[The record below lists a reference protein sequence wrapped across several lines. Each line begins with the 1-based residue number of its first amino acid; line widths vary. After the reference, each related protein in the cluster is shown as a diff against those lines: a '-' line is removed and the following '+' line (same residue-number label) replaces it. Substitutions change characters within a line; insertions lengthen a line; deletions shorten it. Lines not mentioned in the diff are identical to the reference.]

1 MNERTIVMIDR
12 AELVPHPENPRKDL
26 GDLEELRESIK
37 ENGLMQ
43 NLTVTPIPEDEK
55 REGSEA
61 KYYILIGHRRFAA
74 SEGILDELPCAIA
87 DYLTQREQVGIML
100 AENMQRSDLTF
111 IEQAHGFQLMMDL
124 GDTVESISKKTG
136 FSKQTIKHRLEISKL
151 DKNIIETAQ
160 KNFQLSI
167 GDFIELEK
175 VKDLEERNRILE
187 KSANSEELKYEIEY
201 YLRDQRCEENKKK
214 YVELFNELGWKEASD
229 RWFNFGSKWDHVS
242 GLGYISFD
250 DFKPDTIREAAKK
263 LKGEIYYSNLENANS
278 VSFARKISKKD
289 EKTKK
294 KTKTELR
301 EEEMKKKQ
309 SQLEAARRDI
319 CDEYL
324 NCIISIPEEKLEDVY
339 SIKYLVVSRIW
350 DQLEKLEA
358 YITDF
363 DHIYGVKSNRKDW
376 TLLQETYKDFDLL
389 QRVMLNMW
397 KALASD
403 YQNKFVG
410 YNHIKIEKVLEAH
423 QELYDILRKF
433 GFRLDP
439 EMEAVIDGTSELYLI
454 DGKEVTK

>member
-1 MNERTIVMIDR
+1 MNEQKISFIPRKM
-12 AELVPHPENPRKDL
+12 LHPHPENPRKDL
-26 GDLEELRESIK
+26 GDLKELRESIR
-37 ENGLMQ
+37 ENGIMQ
-43 NLTVTPIPEDEK
+43 NLTVVPDWDDDGYK
-55 REGSEA
+55 
-61 KYYILIGHRRFAA
+61 ILIGHRRFAA
-74 SEGILDELPCAIA
+74 SEGIVDELPCIIA
-87 DYLTQREQVGIML
+87 DHLTQREQVGIML

-151 DKNIIETAQ
+151 DQNIIEAAQ

-175 VKDLEERNRILE
+175 VKDLAARNDILE
-187 KSANSEELKYEIEY
+187 VAENSEDIRDEVER
-201 YLRDQRCEENKKK
+201 YLRDLKIEENKKK
-214 YVELFNELGWKEASD
+214 YTELFNELGWKEHSD
-229 RWFNFGSKWDHVS
+229 RWF
-242 GLGYISFD
+242 GYGKQWEHLDGQYLALEEFE
-250 DFKPDTIREAAKK
+250 PDKIRAAAKK

-289 EKTKK
+289 EKSKK

-324 NCIISIPEEKLEDVY
+324 NCIISIPEEMLDDAASV
-339 SIKYLVVSRIW
+339 KYLYLSRMW
-350 DQLEKLEA
+350 DHLEKLNA

-363 DHIYGVKSNRKDW
+363 ESVYGIKSNRKDW
-376 TLLQETYKDFDLL
+376 TLLKETYKDFDLL

-403 YQNKFVG
+403 YQNKFFS
-410 YNHIKIEKVLEAH
+410 YPHTKNEKTLDAH

-454 DGKEVTK
+454 DGKEVNK

>member
-1 MNERTIVMIDR
+1 MNEQKISFISRKM
-12 AELVPHPENPRKDL
+12 LHPHPENPRKDL
-26 GDLEELRESIK
+26 GDLEELRESIR
-37 ENGLMQ
+37 ENGIMQ
-43 NLTVTPIPEDEK
+43 NLTVVPDFD
-55 REGSEA
+55 GDG
-61 KYYILIGHRRFAA
+61 YMILIGHRRFAA
-74 SEGILDELPCAIA
+74 SEGLIDELPCIIA
-87 DYLTQREQVGIML
+87 DHLTEREQVGIML

-151 DKNIIETAQ
+151 DKDVIETAQ

-175 VKDLEERNRILE
+175 VKDLKERNRILE
-187 KSANSEELKYEIEY
+187 ESANSEDLKDEIGY
-201 YLRDQRCEENKKK
+201 YLREQRIEENKKK

-229 RWFNFGSKWDHVS
+229 RWFNFGSEKWEHVS
-242 GLGYISFD
+242 GLGYIGFD
-250 DFKPDTIREAAKK
+250 DFKPDPIREAAKK
-263 LKGEIYYSNLENANS
+263 IKGEIYYSNLNDANS
-278 VSFARKISKKD
+278 VNFARKISKKD
-289 EKTKK
+289 EKSKK
-294 KTKTELR
+294 KTKTELC

-339 SIKYLVVSRIW
+339 SVKYLVVSRIW

-389 QRVMLNMW
+389 QRMMLNMW

-410 YNHIKIEKVLEAH
+410 YNHAKNEKILEAH

-454 DGKEVTK
+454 DGKEVT

>member
-1 MNERTIVMIDR
+1 MNEPKISFIQRKM
-12 AELVPHPENPRKDL
+12 LHPHPENPRKDL
-26 GDLEELRESIK
+26 GDLEELRESIR
-37 ENGLMQ
+37 ENGIMQ
-43 NLTVTPIPEDEK
+43 NLTVVPDWDDDGYK
-55 REGSEA
+55 
-61 KYYILIGHRRFAA
+61 ILIGHRRFAA
-74 SEGILDELPCAIA
+74 SEGIIDLLPCVIVP
-87 DYLTQREQVGIML
+87 DLSPREQVGIML

-124 GDTVESISKKTG
+124 GDTVENISKKTG

-175 VKDLEERNRILE
+175 VKDLAARNDILE
-187 KSANSEELKYEIEY
+187 VAENSGDIRNEVER
-201 YLRDQRCEENKKK
+201 YLRDLEMEENKKK
-214 YVELFNELGWKEASD
+214 YVELFNELGWKEHSE
-229 RWFNFGSKWDHVS
+229 RWFEYGKRWDH
-242 GLGYISFD
+242 LDKLWLDLEEFE
-250 DFKPDTIREAAKK
+250 PDKVREAAKK
-263 LKGEIYYSNLENANS
+263 LKGEIYYSNLENAKS

-294 KTKTELR
+294 KTKAELR

-339 SIKYLVVSRIW
+339 SVKYLVVSRIW
-350 DQLEKLEA
+350 DQLEKLDA

-363 DHIYGVKSNRKDW
+363 ESVYGVKTNRKDF
-376 TLLQETYKDFDLL
+376 TLLKETYKDFDLL

-403 YQNKFVG
+403 YSNKFIS
-410 YNHIKIEKVLEAH
+410 YPHMKCEKVLDAH

-433 GFRLDP
+433 GLRLDP

>member
-1 MNERTIVMIDR
+1 MNEPKISLIQRKM
-12 AELVPHPENPRKDL
+12 LHPHPENPRKDL
-26 GDLEELRESIK
+26 GDLEELRESIR
-37 ENGLMQ
+37 ENGIMQ
-43 NLTVTPIPEDEK
+43 NLTVVPDWDEDGYK
-55 REGSEA
+55 
-61 KYYILIGHRRFAA
+61 ILIGHRRFAA
-74 SEGILDELPCAIA
+74 SEGIIDLLPCVIVP
-87 DYLTQREQVGIML
+87 DLSPREQVGIML

-124 GDTVESISKKTG
+124 GDTVENISKKTG

-151 DKNIIETAQ
+151 DKKAIEEAQ

-175 VKDLEERNRILE
+175 VKDLAARNDILE
-187 KSANSEELKYEIEY
+187 VAENSEDIRDEVEC
-201 YLRDQRCEENKKK
+201 YLRDLKIEENKKK
-214 YVELFNELGWKEASD
+214 YIELFNELGWKEHSD
-229 RWFNFGSKWDHVS
+229 RWF
-242 GLGYISFD
+242 GYGKQWNHLDNLWLDLEKFE
-250 DFKPDTIREAAKK
+250 PDKVREAAKK

-289 EKTKK
+289 EKQKK

-324 NCIISIPEEKLEDVY
+324 NFIISIPEEKLDDVY
-339 SIKYLVVSRIW
+339 SVKYLVVSRIW

-389 QRVMLNMW
+389 QHMMLNMW

-410 YNHIKIEKVLEAH
+410 YNHAKNEKVLEAH

-433 GFRLDP
+433 GLRLDP

-454 DGKEVTK
+454 DGKEVTR

>member
-1 MNERTIVMIDR
+1 MNEQKISFIQRKM
-12 AELVPHPENPRKDL
+12 LHPHPENPRKDL
-26 GDLEELRESIK
+26 GDLEELRESIR
-37 ENGLMQ
+37 ENGIMQ
-43 NLTVTPIPEDEK
+43 NLTVVPDFDND
-55 REGSEA
+55 G
-61 KYYILIGHRRFAA
+61 YMILIGHRRFAA
-74 SEGILDELPCAIA
+74 SEGIVDELPCIIA
-87 DYLTQREQVGIML
+87 DHLTEREQVGIML

-175 VKDLEERNRILE
+175 VKDLAARNDILE
-187 KSANSEELKYEIEY
+187 VAENSEDIRDEVER
-201 YLRDQRCEENKKK
+201 YLRDLKIEENKKK
-214 YVELFNELGWKEASD
+214 YIELFNELGWKEHSD
-229 RWFNFGSKWDHVS
+229 RWF
-242 GLGYISFD
+242 GYGKQWNHIIDLWLDLEKFE
-250 DFKPDTIREAAKK
+250 PDKAREAAKK

-339 SIKYLVVSRIW
+339 SVKYLVVSRIW

-389 QRVMLNMW
+389 QHMMLNMW

-403 YQNKFVG
+403 YQNKFVD
-410 YNHIKIEKVLEAH
+410 YKHAKNEKILEAH
-423 QELYDILRKF
+423 QELYEILRKF

-454 DGKEVTK
+454 DGKEVTR

>member
-1 MNERTIVMIDR
+1 MNEPKISFIQRKM
-12 AELVPHPENPRKDL
+12 LHPHPENPRKDL
-26 GDLEELRESIK
+26 GDLEELRESIR
-37 ENGLMQ
+37 ENGIMQ
-43 NLTVTPIPEDEK
+43 NLTVVPDWDDDGYK
-55 REGSEA
+55 
-61 KYYILIGHRRFAA
+61 ILIGHRRFAA
-74 SEGILDELPCAIA
+74 SEGIINLLPCVIVP
-87 DYLTQREQVGIML
+87 DLSPREQVGIML

-124 GDTVESISKKTG
+124 GDTVENISKKTG

-151 DKNIIETAQ
+151 DQNVIETAQ

-175 VKDLEERNRILE
+175 VKDLAARNDILE
-187 KSANSEELKYEIEY
+187 VAENSEDIRDEVGR
-201 YLRDQRCEENKKK
+201 YLRDLKIEENKKK
-214 YVELFNELGWKEASD
+214 YVELFNELGWKEHSD
-229 RWFNFGSKWDHVS
+229 RWFGYGKQWDR
-242 GLGYISFD
+242 LDNLWIDLEEFE
-250 DFKPDTIREAAKK
+250 PDKVREVAKK
-263 LKGEIYYSNLENANS
+263 AKGEIYYSNLDNANS

-289 EKTKK
+289 EKSKK

-324 NCIISIPEEKLEDVY
+324 NCIISISEEKLDDVY
-339 SIKYLVVSRIW
+339 SVKYLVVSRIW

-358 YITDF
+358 YITGF
-363 DHIYGVKSNRKDW
+363 DHIYGVKSHRKDW
-376 TLLQETYKDFDLL
+376 TLLQETYKEFDLL
-389 QRVMLNMW
+389 QRMMLNMW

-403 YQNKFVG
+403 YQNKFVD
-410 YNHIKIEKVLEAH
+410 YKHAKNEKILEAH

-454 DGKEVTK
+454 DGKEVKG

>member
-1 MNERTIVMIDR
+1 MNEQKIVMLSRDI
-12 AELVPHPENPRKDL
+12 LHPHPDNPRKDL
-26 GDLEELRESIK
+26 GDLEELKESIR
-37 ENGLMQ
+37 ENGVMQ
-43 NLTVTPIPEDEK
+43 NLTVVPDYENDGYK
-55 REGSEA
+55 
-61 KYYILIGHRRFAA
+61 ILIGHRRFAA
-74 SEGILDELPCAIA
+74 SEGILDKLPCTVVKN
-87 DYLTQREQVGIML
+87 LTNREQVGIML

-124 GDTVESISKKTG
+124 GDTVENISKKTG
-136 FSKQTIKHRLEISKL
+136 FSKQTIKHRLEIGKL
-151 DKNIIETAQ
+151 DKGAIEEAQ

-167 GDFIELEK
+167 SDFIELEK

-187 KSANSEELKYEIEY
+187 ESENSEDLKSEIDW
-201 YLRDQRCEENKKK
+201 YLREQRCEENKKK
-214 YVELFNELGWKEASD
+214 YVELFNELGWKEATD
-229 RWFNFGSKWDHVS
+229 RWFNFGTKWDHVS

-263 LKGEIYYSNLENANS
+263 LKGEIYYSNLNNSNS
-278 VSFARKISKKD
+278 VNFARKVNKKD

-294 KTKTELR
+294 KTKAELR

-324 NCIISIPEEKLEDVY
+324 NCIIAIPEEKLDDVY
-339 SIKYLVVSRIW
+339 SVKYLVVSRLW

-358 YITDF
+358 YVTDF
-363 DHIYGVKSNRKDW
+363 DRIYGVKSNRKDW

-397 KALASD
+397 RALASD
-403 YQNKFVG
+403 YQNKFFC
-410 YNHIKIEKVLEAH
+410 YPHIKNEKTLEAH

-454 DGKEVTK
+454 DGKEVEG

>member
-1 MNERTIVMIDR
+1 MNEQKISFIQRKM
-12 AELVPHPENPRKDL
+12 LHPHPENPRKDL
-26 GDLEELRESIK
+26 GDLEELRESIR
-37 ENGLMQ
+37 ENGIMQ
-43 NLTVTPIPEDEK
+43 NLTVVPDWDDDGYK
-55 REGSEA
+55 
-61 KYYILIGHRRFAA
+61 ILIGHRRFAA
-74 SEGILDELPCAIA
+74 SEGIIDLLPCVIVP
-87 DYLTQREQVGIML
+87 DLSPREQVGIML

-151 DKNIIETAQ
+151 DKGAIETAQ

-175 VKDLEERNRILE
+175 VKDLEARNDILE
-187 KSANSEELKYEIEY
+187 VAENSEDIRDEVSA
-201 YLRDQRCEENKKK
+201 YLRDLKIQENKKK
-214 YVELFNELGWKEASD
+214 YVELFNELGWKEHID
-229 RWFNFGSKWDHVS
+229 RWF
-242 GLGYISFD
+242 GYGKQWNRLD
-250 DFKPDTIREAAKK
+250 DLWLDLEKFEPDKIREAAKK
-263 LKGEIYYSNLENANS
+263 LKGEIYYSNLEHANS

-324 NCIISIPEEKLEDVY
+324 NCIIAIPEEKLDDVY
-339 SIKYLVVSRIW
+339 SVKYLVVSRLW
-350 DQLEKLEA
+350 DQLEKLDA

-363 DHIYGVKSNRKDW
+363 ESVYGVKSNRKDF
-376 TLLQETYKDFDLL
+376 TLIQETYKDFDLL
-389 QRVMLNMW
+389 QRVMLNVW

-403 YQNKFVG
+403 YQNKFIS
-410 YNHIKIEKVLEAH
+410 YPHMKCEKVLEAH

-454 DGKEVTK
+454 DGKEVTR

>member
-1 MNERTIVMIDR
+1 MNEQKISFISRKM
-12 AELVPHPENPRKDL
+12 LHPHPENPRKDL
-26 GDLEELRESIK
+26 GDLEELRESIR
-37 ENGLMQ
+37 ENGIMQ
-43 NLTVTPIPEDEK
+43 NLTVVPDFD
-55 REGSEA
+55 GDG
-61 KYYILIGHRRFAA
+61 YMILIGHRRFAA
-74 SEGILDELPCAIA
+74 SEGIVDELPCIIA
-87 DYLTQREQVGIML
+87 DHLTEREQVGIML

-175 VKDLEERNRILE
+175 VKDLAARNDILE
-187 KSANSEELKYEIEY
+187 VAENSEDIRDEVER
-201 YLRDQRCEENKKK
+201 YLRDLKIEENKKK
-214 YVELFNELGWKEASD
+214 YIELFNELGWKEHSD
-229 RWFNFGSKWDHVS
+229 RWFGYGKQWDH
-242 GLGYISFD
+242 LDNLWLDLEKFE
-250 DFKPDTIREAAKK
+250 PDKVREAAKK
-263 LKGEIYYSNLENANS
+263 AKGEIYYSNLENSNS

-289 EKTKK
+289 EKQKK

-301 EEEMKKKQ
+301 EEEVKKKQ

-324 NCIISIPEEKLEDVY
+324 NCIIAIPEEKLDDVY
-339 SIKYLVVSRIW
+339 SVKYLVVSRIW

-358 YITDF
+358 YITGF
-363 DHIYGVKSNRKDW
+363 EHIYGVKSNRKDW

-389 QRVMLNMW
+389 QHMMLNMW

-403 YQNKFVG
+403 YQNKFVS
-410 YNHIKIEKVLEAH
+410 YNHVKNEKILEAH

-454 DGKEVTK
+454 DGKEV

>member
-1 MNERTIVMIDR
+1 MNEPKISFIQRKM
-12 AELVPHPENPRKDL
+12 LHPHPENPRKDL
-26 GDLEELRESIK
+26 GDLEELRESIR
-37 ENGLMQ
+37 ENGIMQ
-43 NLTVTPIPEDEK
+43 NLTVVPDWDEDGYK
-55 REGSEA
+55 
-61 KYYILIGHRRFAA
+61 ILIGHRRFAA
-74 SEGILDELPCAIA
+74 SEGIINLLPCVIVP
-87 DYLTQREQVGIML
+87 DLSPREQVGIML

-124 GDTVESISKKTG
+124 GDTVENISKKTG

-151 DKNIIETAQ
+151 DQKIIETAQ

-175 VKDLEERNRILE
+175 VKDLAARNDILE
-187 KSANSEELKYEIEY
+187 VAENSEDIRDEVER
-201 YLRDQRCEENKKK
+201 YLRDLKIEENKKK
-214 YVELFNELGWKEASD
+214 YIELFNELGWKEHSD
-229 RWFNFGSKWDHVS
+229 RWF
-242 GLGYISFD
+242 GYGKQWNHLDNLWIDLEEFE
-250 DFKPDTIREAAKK
+250 PDKVREAAKK
-263 LKGEIYYSNLENANS
+263 AKGEIYYSNLNNANS
-278 VSFARKISKKD
+278 VNFARKISKKD
-289 EKTKK
+289 EKQKK

-324 NCIISIPEEKLEDVY
+324 NCIISIPEEKLDDVY
-339 SIKYLVVSRIW
+339 SVKYLVVSRIW

-358 YITDF
+358 YINGF
-363 DHIYGVKSNRKDW
+363 DCIYGIKSNRKDW

-389 QRVMLNMW
+389 QHMMLNMW

-403 YQNKFVG
+403 YQNKFVD
-410 YNHIKIEKVLEAH
+410 YKHAKNEKILEAH

-454 DGKEVTK
+454 DGKEV

>member
-1 MNERTIVMIDR
+1 MNEQKISFIERKM
-12 AELVPHPENPRKDL
+12 LHPHPENPRKDL
-26 GDLEELRESIK
+26 GDLEELRESIR
-37 ENGLMQ
+37 ENGIMQ
-43 NLTVTPIPEDEK
+43 NLTVVPDVD
-55 REGSEA
+55 GDG
-61 KYYILIGHRRFAA
+61 YMILIGHRRFAA
-74 SEGILDELPCAIA
+74 SEGIIDELPCVIA
-87 DYLTQREQVGIML
+87 DHLTEREQVGIML

-175 VKDLEERNRILE
+175 VKDLAARNDILE
-187 KSANSEELKYEIEY
+187 VAENSEDIRDEVER
-201 YLRDQRCEENKKK
+201 YLRDLKIEENKKK
-214 YVELFNELGWKEASD
+214 YIELFNELGWKEHYD
-229 RWFNFGSKWDHVS
+229 RWFGYGKQWDH
-242 GLGYISFD
+242 LDKLWLDLEKFE
-250 DFKPDTIREAAKK
+250 PDEVREAAKK

-339 SIKYLVVSRIW
+339 SVKYLVVSRLW
-350 DQLEKLEA
+350 DQLEKLDS

-363 DHIYGVKSNRKDW
+363 ESVYGVKSNRKDFA
-376 TLLQETYKDFDLL
+376 LLKETYKDFDLL

-397 KALASD
+397 RALASD
-403 YQNKFVG
+403 YQNKFISS
-410 YNHIKIEKVLEAH
+410 YNHMKCEKVLDAH

-433 GFRLDP
+433 GLRLDP

-454 DGKEVTK
+454 DGKEVK

>member
-1 MNERTIVMIDR
+1 MNEPKISLIQRKM
-12 AELVPHPENPRKDL
+12 LHPHPENPRKDL
-26 GDLEELRESIK
+26 GDLEELRESIR
-37 ENGLMQ
+37 ENGIMQ
-43 NLTVTPIPEDEK
+43 NLTVVPDWDDDGYK
-55 REGSEA
+55 
-61 KYYILIGHRRFAA
+61 ILIGHRRFAA
-74 SEGILDELPCAIA
+74 SEGIIDLLPCVIVP
-87 DYLTQREQVGIML
+87 DLSPREQVGIML

-124 GDTVESISKKTG
+124 GDTVENISKKTG

-151 DKNIIETAQ
+151 DKGAIEEAQ

-167 GDFIELEK
+167 SDFIELEK
-175 VKDLEERNRILE
+175 VKDLEERNKILE
-187 KSANSEELKYEIEY
+187 EAVNSEDLKSEIDY

-214 YVELFNELGWKEASD
+214 YAELFNELGWKEAAD
-229 RWFNFGSKWDHVS
+229 RWFNFGSKWNHVS
-242 GLGYISFD
+242 GLGYIGFD

-263 LKGEIYYSNLENANS
+263 VKGEIYYSNLENANS
-278 VSFARKISKKD
+278 VNFARKISKKD

-324 NCIISIPEEKLEDVY
+324 NCIISIPEEMLDDAASVKFL
-339 SIKYLVVSRIW
+339 YLSRMW
-350 DQLEKLEA
+350 DHLEKLNA

-363 DHIYGVKSNRKDW
+363 KSVYGIKSNRKDW
-376 TLLQETYKDFDLL
+376 TLLTETYKDFDLL

-403 YQNKFVG
+403 YQNKFIS
-410 YNHIKIEKVLEAH
+410 YPHTKNEETLDAH

-433 GFRLDP
+433 GLRLDP

-454 DGKEVTK
+454 DGKEVK

>member
-1 MNERTIVMIDR
+1 MNEPKISFIQRKM
-12 AELVPHPENPRKDL
+12 LHPHPENPRKDL
-26 GDLEELRESIK
+26 GDLEELRESIR
-37 ENGLMQ
+37 ENGIMQ
-43 NLTVTPIPEDEK
+43 NLTVVPDWDEDGYK
-55 REGSEA
+55 
-61 KYYILIGHRRFAA
+61 ILIGHRRFAA
-74 SEGILDELPCAIA
+74 SEGIIDLLPCVIVP
-87 DYLTQREQVGIML
+87 DLSPREQVGIML

-124 GDTVESISKKTG
+124 GDTVENISKKTG

-151 DKNIIETAQ
+151 DKEAIEEAQ

-187 KSANSEELKYEIEY
+187 ESANSEDLKDEIGY
-201 YLRDQRCEENKKK
+201 YLREQRIEENKKK

-242 GLGYISFD
+242 GLGYIGFD
-250 DFKPDTIREAAKK
+250 DFEPDPIREAAKK
-263 LKGEIYYSNLENANS
+263 IKGEIYYSNLNDANS
-278 VSFARKISKKD
+278 VNFARKISKKD
-289 EKTKK
+289 EKAKK

-324 NCIISIPEEKLEDVY
+324 NFIISIPEEKLDDVY
-339 SIKYLVVSRIW
+339 SVKYLVVSRIW

-358 YITDF
+358 YVTDF

-389 QRVMLNMW
+389 QRMMLNMW

-410 YNHIKIEKVLEAH
+410 YNHVKNEKILEAH

-454 DGKEVTK
+454 DGKEVK

>member
-1 MNERTIVMIDR
+1 MNEQKIVMLSRDI
-12 AELVPHPENPRKDL
+12 LHPHPDNPRKDL
-26 GDLEELRESIK
+26 GDLEELKESIR
-37 ENGLMQ
+37 ENGVMQ
-43 NLTVTPIPEDEK
+43 NLTVVPDYENDGYK
-55 REGSEA
+55 
-61 KYYILIGHRRFAA
+61 ILIGHRRFAA
-74 SEGILDELPCAIA
+74 SEGILDKLPCTVVKN
-87 DYLTQREQVGIML
+87 LTDREQVGIML

-124 GDTVESISKKTG
+124 GDTVENISKKTG
-136 FSKQTIKHRLEISKL
+136 FSKQTIKHRLEIGKL
-151 DKNIIETAQ
+151 DKGAIEEAQ

-167 GDFIELEK
+167 SDFIELEK

-187 KSANSEELKYEIEY
+187 ESENSEDLKSEIDW
-201 YLRDQRCEENKKK
+201 YLREQRCEENKKK
-214 YVELFNELGWKEASD
+214 YVELFNELGWKEATD

-242 GLGYISFD
+242 GLGYIGFD
-250 DFKPDTIREAAKK
+250 DFKPDAIREAAKK
-263 LKGEIYYSNLENANS
+263 LKGEIYYSNLNNSNS
-278 VSFARKISKKD
+278 VNFARKVNKKD

-324 NCIISIPEEKLEDVY
+324 NCIIAIPEEKIDDVY
-339 SIKYLVVSRIW
+339 SVKYLVVSRLW

-358 YITDF
+358 YVTGF

-403 YQNKFVG
+403 YQNKFFC
-410 YNHIKIEKVLEAH
+410 YPHTKNEKALEAH

-454 DGKEVTK
+454 DGKEVAK

>member
-1 MNERTIVMIDR
+1 MNEPKISFIPRKM
-12 AELVPHPENPRKDL
+12 LHPHPENPRKDL
-26 GDLEELRESIK
+26 GDLEELRESIR
-37 ENGLMQ
+37 ENGIMQ
-43 NLTVTPIPEDEK
+43 NLTVVPDWDDDGYK
-55 REGSEA
+55 
-61 KYYILIGHRRFAA
+61 ILIGHRRFAA
-74 SEGILDELPCAIA
+74 SEGIVDELPCIIA
-87 DYLTQREQVGIML
+87 DHLTQREQVGIML

-124 GDTVESISKKTG
+124 GDTVENISKKTG

-151 DKNIIETAQ
+151 DQNIIETAQ

-175 VKDLEERNRILE
+175 VKDLAARNDILE
-187 KSANSEELKYEIEY
+187 VAENSEDIRDKVERYLTDLKI
-201 YLRDQRCEENKKK
+201 EENKKK
-214 YVELFNELGWKEASD
+214 YIELFNELGWKEHSD
-229 RWFNFGSKWDHVS
+229 RWF
-242 GLGYISFD
+242 GYGKQWSHLDNLWLHLERFE
-250 DFKPDTIREAAKK
+250 PDKVREAAKK
-263 LKGEIYYSNLENANS
+263 LKGEIYYSNLNNANS

-289 EKTKK
+289 EKAKK

-324 NCIISIPEEKLEDVY
+324 NSIISIPEEKLDDVY
-339 SIKYLVVSRIW
+339 SVKYLVVSRIW

-358 YITDF
+358 YVTDF
-363 DHIYGVKSNRKDW
+363 DRIYGVKSNRKDW
-376 TLLQETYKDFDLL
+376 ALLQETYKDFDLL
-389 QRVMLNMW
+389 QRMMLNIW

-403 YQNKFVG
+403 YQNKFVD
-410 YNHIKIEKVLEAH
+410 YKHAKNEKILEAH

-454 DGKEVTK
+454 DGKEVT

>member
-1 MNERTIVMIDR
+1 MNEQKISFIQRKM
-12 AELVPHPENPRKDL
+12 LHPHPENPRKDL
-26 GDLEELRESIK
+26 GDLEELRESIR
-37 ENGLMQ
+37 ENGIMQ
-43 NLTVTPIPEDEK
+43 NLTVVPDWDDDGYK
-55 REGSEA
+55 
-61 KYYILIGHRRFAA
+61 ILIGHRRFAA
-74 SEGILDELPCAIA
+74 SEGIIDLLPCVIVP
-87 DYLTQREQVGIML
+87 DLSPREQVGIML

-124 GDTVESISKKTG
+124 GDTVENISKKTG
-136 FSKQTIKHRLEISKL
+136 FSKQTIKHRLEIGKL
-151 DKNIIETAQ
+151 DKRAIEEAQ

-167 GDFIELEK
+167 SDFIKLEK

-187 KSANSEELKYEIEY
+187 ESQNSEDLKSEIDW
-201 YLRDQRCEENKKK
+201 YLREQRCEENKKK

-229 RWFNFGSKWDHVS
+229 RWFNFGSKWEHVS
-242 GLGYISFD
+242 GLGYIGFD
-250 DFKPDTIREAAKK
+250 DFKPDEIREAAKK
-263 LKGEIYYSNLENANS
+263 MKGEIYYSNLNNSNS
-278 VSFARKISKKD
+278 VNFARKINKKD

-294 KTKTELR
+294 KTKAELR

-324 NCIISIPEEKLEDVY
+324 NCIIAIPEEKLDDVY
-339 SIKYLVVSRIW
+339 SVKYLVVSRLW

-358 YITDF
+358 YVTDF

-397 KALASD
+397 RALASD
-403 YQNKFVG
+403 YQNKFIS
-410 YNHIKIEKVLEAH
+410 YPHTKSEKVLEAH

-454 DGKEVTK
+454 DGKEVAK

>member
-1 MNERTIVMIDR
+1 MNEQKISFIQRKM
-12 AELVPHPENPRKDL
+12 LHPHPENPRKDL
-26 GDLEELRESIK
+26 GDLEELRESIR
-37 ENGLMQ
+37 ENGIMQ
-43 NLTVTPIPEDEK
+43 NLTVVPDVD
-55 REGSEA
+55 GDG
-61 KYYILIGHRRFAA
+61 YMILIGHRRFAA
-74 SEGILDELPCAIA
+74 SEGIIDELPCVIA
-87 DYLTQREQVGIML
+87 DHLTEREQVGIML

-167 GDFIELEK
+167 SDFIELEK
-175 VKDLEERNRILE
+175 VKDLAARNDILE
-187 KSANSEELKYEIEY
+187 VAENSEDIRDEVER
-201 YLRDQRCEENKKK
+201 YLRDLKIEENKKK
-214 YVELFNELGWKEASD
+214 YIELFNELGWKEHSD
-229 RWFNFGSKWDHVS
+229 RWFGYGKQWDHIND
-242 GLGYISFD
+242 LWIDLEEFE
-250 DFKPDTIREAAKK
+250 PDKAREAAKK
-263 LKGEIYYSNLENANS
+263 LKGEIYYSNLKNANS
-278 VSFARKISKKD
+278 VNFARKISKKD

-324 NCIISIPEEKLEDVY
+324 NSIISIPEEKLDDVY
-339 SIKYLVVSRIW
+339 SVKYLVVSRIW

-389 QRVMLNMW
+389 QRMMLNMW

-403 YQNKFVG
+403 YQNKFIS
-410 YNHIKIEKVLEAH
+410 YSHTKNEKVLEAH

-454 DGKEVTK
+454 DGKEVT

>member
-1 MNERTIVMIDR
+1 MNEPKISFIQRKM
-12 AELVPHPENPRKDL
+12 LHPHPENPRKDL
-26 GDLEELRESIK
+26 GDLEELRESIR
-37 ENGLMQ
+37 ENGIMQ
-43 NLTVTPIPEDEK
+43 NLTVVPDWDEDGYK
-55 REGSEA
+55 
-61 KYYILIGHRRFAA
+61 ILIGHRRFAA
-74 SEGILDELPCAIA
+74 SEGIIDLLPCVIVP
-87 DYLTQREQVGIML
+87 DLSPREQVGIML

-151 DKNIIETAQ
+151 DKGAIEAAQ

-175 VKDLEERNRILE
+175 VKDLAARNDILE
-187 KSANSEELKYEIEY
+187 VAENSEDIKDEVER
-201 YLRDQRCEENKKK
+201 YLRDLKIEENKKK
-214 YVELFNELGWKEASD
+214 YIELFNELGWKEHSD
-229 RWFNFGSKWDHVS
+229 RWFGYGKQWDH
-242 GLGYISFD
+242 LDNLWLDLEEFE
-250 DFKPDTIREAAKK
+250 PDKVREVAKK
-263 LKGEIYYSNLENANS
+263 AKGEIYYSNLDNANS

-289 EKTKK
+289 EKSKK

-324 NCIISIPEEKLEDVY
+324 NFIMSIPEEKLDDVY
-339 SIKYLVVSRIW
+339 SVKYLVVSRIW
-350 DQLEKLEA
+350 DQLEKLNA

-389 QRVMLNMW
+389 QRMMLNMW

-403 YQNKFVG
+403 HQNKFIS
-410 YNHIKIEKVLEAH
+410 YPHRKNEKILEAH

-454 DGKEVTK
+454 DGKEVT

>member
-1 MNERTIVMIDR
+1 MNEQKISFIQRKM
-12 AELVPHPENPRKDL
+12 LHPHPENPRKDL
-26 GDLEELRESIK
+26 GDLEELRESIR
-37 ENGLMQ
+37 ENGIMQ
-43 NLTVTPIPEDEK
+43 NLTVVPDFD
-55 REGSEA
+55 GDG
-61 KYYILIGHRRFAA
+61 YMILIGHRRFAA
-74 SEGILDELPCAIA
+74 SEGIVDELPCIIA
-87 DYLTQREQVGIML
+87 DHLTEREQVGIML

-175 VKDLEERNRILE
+175 VKDLAARNDILE
-187 KSANSEELKYEIEY
+187 VAENSENIRDEVERYLSDLKI
-201 YLRDQRCEENKKK
+201 EENKKK
-214 YVELFNELGWKEASD
+214 YIELFNELGWKEHSD
-229 RWFNFGSKWDHVS
+229 RWF
-242 GLGYISFD
+242 GYGKQWNHINELWIDLEEFE
-250 DFKPDTIREAAKK
+250 PDKVREEAKK

-278 VSFARKISKKD
+278 VNFARKISKKD
-289 EKTKK
+289 EKSKK
-294 KTKTELR
+294 KTKTELC

-339 SIKYLVVSRIW
+339 SVKYLVVSRIW

-389 QRVMLNMW
+389 QRMMLNMW

-403 YQNKFVG
+403 YQNKYVS
-410 YNHIKIEKVLEAH
+410 YNHTKNEKVLDAH
-423 QELYDILRKF
+423 QELYEILRKF

-454 DGKEVTK
+454 DGKEVT

>member
-1 MNERTIVMIDR
+1 MNEQKISFIERKM
-12 AELVPHPENPRKDL
+12 LHPHPENPRKDL
-26 GDLEELRESIK
+26 GDLEELRESIR
-37 ENGLMQ
+37 ENGIMQ
-43 NLTVTPIPEDEK
+43 NLTVVPDWDDD
-55 REGSEA
+55 G
-61 KYYILIGHRRFAA
+61 YMILIGHRRFAA
-74 SEGILDELPCAIA
+74 SEGIINLLPCVIVP
-87 DYLTQREQVGIML
+87 DLSPREQVGIML

-124 GDTVESISKKTG
+124 GDTVENISKKTG

-151 DKNIIETAQ
+151 NKGAIEKAQ

-167 GDFIELEK
+167 SDFIELEK
-175 VKDLEERNRILE
+175 VKDLEERNKILE
-187 KSANSEELKYEIEY
+187 ESLNSEDLKSEIDY

-229 RWFNFGSKWDHVS
+229 RWFNFGSKWDRVS
-242 GLGYISFD
+242 GLGYYSFD
-250 DFKPDTIREAAKK
+250 DFKPDEIREAAKK
-263 LKGEIYYSNLENANS
+263 VKGEIYYSNLNNSNS
-278 VSFARKISKKD
+278 VNFARKISKKD
-289 EKTKK
+289 EKPKK
-294 KTKTELR
+294 KTKAELR

-324 NCIISIPEEKLEDVY
+324 NCIISIPEELLDDAASV
-339 SIKYLVVSRIW
+339 KYLYLSRIW
-350 DQLEKLEA
+350 NHLEKLDA

-363 DHIYGVKSNRKDW
+363 ESIYGIKSNRKDW
-376 TLLQETYKDFDLL
+376 TLLRETYKDFDLL

-403 YQNKFVG
+403 YQNKYVG
-410 YNHIKIEKVLEAH
+410 YNHMKNEKTLDAH

-433 GFRLDP
+433 GLRLDP

-454 DGKEVTK
+454 DGKEVKG

>member
-1 MNERTIVMIDR
+1 MNEPKISFIQRKM
-12 AELVPHPENPRKDL
+12 LHPHPENPRKDL
-26 GDLEELRESIK
+26 GDLEELRESIR
-37 ENGLMQ
+37 ENGIMQ
-43 NLTVTPIPEDEK
+43 NLTVVPDWDDDGYK
-55 REGSEA
+55 
-61 KYYILIGHRRFAA
+61 ILIGHRRFAA
-74 SEGILDELPCAIA
+74 SEGIIDLLPCVIVP
-87 DYLTQREQVGIML
+87 DLSPREQVGIML

-124 GDTVESISKKTG
+124 GDTVENISKKTG

-175 VKDLEERNRILE
+175 VKDLAARNDILE
-187 KSANSEELKYEIEY
+187 VAENSGDIRDEVER
-201 YLRDQRCEENKKK
+201 YLRDLEMEENKKK
-214 YVELFNELGWKEASD
+214 YVELFNELGWKEHSE
-229 RWFNFGSKWDHVS
+229 RWFEYGKRWDH
-242 GLGYISFD
+242 LDKLWLDLEEFE
-250 DFKPDTIREAAKK
+250 PDKVREAAKK
-263 LKGEIYYSNLENANS
+263 LKGEIYYSNLENAKS

-294 KTKTELR
+294 KTKAELR

-324 NCIISIPEEKLEDVY
+324 NCIISIPEEKLDDVY
-339 SIKYLVVSRIW
+339 SVKYLVVSRIW
-350 DQLEKLEA
+350 DQLEKLDA

-363 DHIYGVKSNRKDW
+363 ESVYGVKTNRKDF
-376 TLLQETYKDFDLL
+376 TLLKETYKDFDLL

-403 YQNKFVG
+403 YSNKFIS
-410 YNHIKIEKVLEAH
+410 YPHMKCEKVLDAH

-433 GFRLDP
+433 GLRLDP

>member
-12 AELVPHPENPRKDL
+12 AELMPHPENPRKDL
-26 GDLEELRESIK
+26 GDLEELRESIR
-37 ENGLMQ
+37 ENGIMQ

-55 REGSEA
+55 REVSKL

-74 SEGILDELPCAIA
+74 SEGIVDELPCIIA
-87 DYLTQREQVGIML
+87 DHLTQREQVGIML

-175 VKDLEERNRILE
+175 VKDLAARNDILE
-187 KSANSEELKYEIEY
+187 VAENSEDIRDEVER
-201 YLRDQRCEENKKK
+201 YLRDLKIEENKKK
-214 YVELFNELGWKEASD
+214 YIELFNELGWKEHSD
-229 RWFNFGSKWDHVS
+229 RWF
-242 GLGYISFD
+242 GYGKQWSHLYNLWIDLEEFE
-250 DFKPDTIREAAKK
+250 PDKVREAAKK

-289 EKTKK
+289 EKAKK

-324 NCIISIPEEKLEDVY
+324 NCIISIPEEKLDDVY
-339 SIKYLVVSRIW
+339 SVKYLVVSRIW

-358 YITDF
+358 YITGF

-389 QRVMLNMW
+389 QHMMLNMW

-410 YNHIKIEKVLEAH
+410 YNHIKSEKVLEAH

-454 DGKEVTK
+454 DGKEVT

>member
-1 MNERTIVMIDR
+1 MNEQKISFISRKM
-12 AELVPHPENPRKDL
+12 LHPHPENPRKDL
-26 GDLEELRESIK
+26 GDLEELRESIR
-37 ENGLMQ
+37 ENGIMQ
-43 NLTVTPIPEDEK
+43 NLTVVPDSD
-55 REGSEA
+55 GDG
-61 KYYILIGHRRFAA
+61 YMILIGHRRFAA
-74 SEGILDELPCAIA
+74 SEGIVDELPCIIA
-87 DYLTQREQVGIML
+87 DHLTEREQVGIML

-175 VKDLEERNRILE
+175 VKDLAARNDILE
-187 KSANSEELKYEIEY
+187 VAENSEDIRDEVER
-201 YLRDQRCEENKKK
+201 YLRDLKIEENKKK
-214 YVELFNELGWKEASD
+214 YIELFNELGWKEHSD
-229 RWFNFGSKWDHVS
+229 RWF
-242 GLGYISFD
+242 GYGKQWNHINDLWIDLEEFE
-250 DFKPDTIREAAKK
+250 PDKVREAAKK
-263 LKGEIYYSNLENANS
+263 VKGEIYYSNLENANS

-324 NCIISIPEEKLEDVY
+324 NCIISIPEEKLDDVY
-339 SIKYLVVSRIW
+339 SVKYLVVSRIW

-389 QRVMLNMW
+389 QRMMLNMW

-410 YNHIKIEKVLEAH
+410 YNHTKNEKILEAH
-423 QELYDILRKF
+423 QELYEILRKF

-454 DGKEVTK
+454 DGKEVT

>member
-1 MNERTIVMIDR
+1 MNEQKISFISRKM
-12 AELVPHPENPRKDL
+12 LHPHPENPRKDL
-26 GDLEELRESIK
+26 GDLEELRESIR
-37 ENGLMQ
+37 ENGIMQ
-43 NLTVTPIPEDEK
+43 NLTVVPDFD
-55 REGSEA
+55 GDG
-61 KYYILIGHRRFAA
+61 YMILIGHRRFAA
-74 SEGILDELPCAIA
+74 SEGIVDELPCIIA
-87 DYLTQREQVGIML
+87 DHLTEREQVGIML

-175 VKDLEERNRILE
+175 VKDLAARNDILE
-187 KSANSEELKYEIEY
+187 VAENSEDIRDEVER
-201 YLRDQRCEENKKK
+201 YLRDLKIEENKKK
-214 YVELFNELGWKEASD
+214 YIELFNELGWKEHSD
-229 RWFNFGSKWDHVS
+229 RWF
-242 GLGYISFD
+242 GYGKQWNHINELWIDLEEFE
-250 DFKPDTIREAAKK
+250 PDKVREEAKK

-278 VSFARKISKKD
+278 VNFARKISKKD
-289 EKTKK
+289 EKSKK

-324 NCIISIPEEKLEDVY
+324 NCIIAIPKEKIDDVY
-339 SIKYLVVSRIW
+339 SVKERFISIVSNLW
-350 DQLEKLEA
+350 EQLERLES
-358 YITDF
+358 YVTEF

-389 QRVMLNMW
+389 QCMMLNMW

-403 YQNKFVG
+403 YQNKFIS
-410 YNHIKIEKVLEAH
+410 YPHMKCEKVLEAH
-423 QELYDILRKF
+423 QVFYNILRKF

-454 DGKEVTK
+454 DGKEVT

>member
-1 MNERTIVMIDR
+1 MNEPKISYIQRKM
-12 AELVPHPENPRKDL
+12 LHPHPENPRKDL
-26 GDLEELRESIK
+26 GDLEELRESIR
-37 ENGLMQ
+37 ENGIMQ
-43 NLTVTPIPEDEK
+43 NLTVVPDWDDDGYK
-55 REGSEA
+55 
-61 KYYILIGHRRFAA
+61 ILIGHRRFAA
-74 SEGILDELPCAIA
+74 SEGIIDLLPCVIVP
-87 DYLTQREQVGIML
+87 DLSPREQVGIML

-124 GDTVESISKKTG
+124 GDTVENISKKTG

-151 DKNIIETAQ
+151 DKKAIEEAQ

-175 VKDLEERNRILE
+175 VKDLAARNDILE
-187 KSANSEELKYEIEY
+187 VAENSEDIRDEVER
-201 YLRDQRCEENKKK
+201 YLRDLKIEENKKK
-214 YVELFNELGWKEASD
+214 YIELFNELGWKEHSD
-229 RWFNFGSKWDHVS
+229 RWFGYGKQWDH
-242 GLGYISFD
+242 LDNLWLDLEKFE
-250 DFKPDTIREAAKK
+250 PDKVREAAKK
-263 LKGEIYYSNLENANS
+263 AKGEIYYSNLKNSNS

-324 NCIISIPEEKLEDVY
+324 NYIISIPEEKLDDVY
-339 SIKYLVVSRIW
+339 SVKYLVVSRIW
-350 DQLEKLEA
+350 YQLEKLEA

-389 QRVMLNMW
+389 QRVMLNVW

-410 YNHIKIEKVLEAH
+410 YNHMKCEKVLDAH

-433 GFRLDP
+433 GLRLDP

-454 DGKEVTK
+454 DGKEVK

>member
-1 MNERTIVMIDR
+1 MNEPKISYIQRKM
-12 AELVPHPENPRKDL
+12 LHPHPENPRKDL
-26 GDLEELRESIK
+26 GDLEELRESIR
-37 ENGLMQ
+37 ENGIMQ
-43 NLTVTPIPEDEK
+43 NLTVVPDWDEDGYK
-55 REGSEA
+55 
-61 KYYILIGHRRFAA
+61 ILIGHRRFAA
-74 SEGILDELPCAIA
+74 SEGIIDLLPCVIVP
-87 DYLTQREQVGIML
+87 DLSPREQVGIML

-124 GDTVESISKKTG
+124 GDTVENISKKTG

-151 DKNIIETAQ
+151 DKGAIEEAQ

-175 VKDLEERNRILE
+175 VKDLAARNDILE
-187 KSANSEELKYEIEY
+187 VAENSEDIRDEVERYLTDLKI
-201 YLRDQRCEENKKK
+201 EENKKK
-214 YVELFNELGWKEASD
+214 YIELFNELGWKEHSE
-229 RWFNFGSKWDHVS
+229 RWF
-242 GLGYISFD
+242 GYGKQWNHLDNLWLDLEKFE
-250 DFKPDTIREAAKK
+250 PDKVREVAKK
-263 LKGEIYYSNLENANS
+263 AKGEIYYSNLKNSNS
-278 VSFARKISKKD
+278 VNFARKISKKD
-289 EKTKK
+289 EKAKK

-324 NCIISIPEEKLEDVY
+324 NYIISIPEEKLDDVY
-339 SIKYLVVSRIW
+339 SVKYLVVSRIW

-358 YITDF
+358 YITGF

-389 QRVMLNMW
+389 QRMMLNMW

-410 YNHIKIEKVLEAH
+410 YNHVKNEKILEAH

-454 DGKEVTK
+454 DGKEVEK

>member
-1 MNERTIVMIDR
+1 MNEPKISFIQRKM
-12 AELVPHPENPRKDL
+12 LHPHPENPRKDL
-26 GDLEELRESIK
+26 GDLEELRESIR
-37 ENGLMQ
+37 ENGIMQ
-43 NLTVTPIPEDEK
+43 NLTVVPDWDEDGYK
-55 REGSEA
+55 
-61 KYYILIGHRRFAA
+61 ILIGHRRFAA
-74 SEGILDELPCAIA
+74 SEGIINLLPCVIVP
-87 DYLTQREQVGIML
+87 DLSPREQVGIML

-124 GDTVESISKKTG
+124 GDTVENISKKTG

-151 DKNIIETAQ
+151 DQNIIEAAQ

-175 VKDLEERNRILE
+175 VKDLAARNDILE
-187 KSANSEELKYEIEY
+187 VAENSEDIRDEVER
-201 YLRDQRCEENKKK
+201 YLRDLKIEENKKK
-214 YVELFNELGWKEASD
+214 YIELFNELGWKEHSD
-229 RWFNFGSKWDHVS
+229 RWFGYGKQWSHLDNLWL
-242 GLGYISFD
+242 GLEKFE
-250 DFKPDTIREAAKK
+250 PDKVRKAAEKV
-263 LKGEIYYSNLENANS
+263 KGEIYYSNLENANS

-289 EKTKK
+289 EKAKK

-324 NCIISIPEEKLEDVY
+324 NCIISIPEEKLDDVY
-339 SIKYLVVSRIW
+339 SVKYLVVSRIW

-358 YITDF
+358 YVTDF

-376 TLLQETYKDFDLL
+376 TLFQETYKDFDLL
-389 QRVMLNMW
+389 QRMMLNMW

-403 YQNKFVG
+403 YQNKYVG
-410 YNHIKIEKVLEAH
+410 YNHVKNEKILEAH

-454 DGKEVTK
+454 DGKEVEK

>member
-1 MNERTIVMIDR
+1 MNEQKISFIQRKM
-12 AELVPHPENPRKDL
+12 LHPHPENPRKDL
-26 GDLEELRESIK
+26 GDLEELRESIR
-37 ENGLMQ
+37 ENGIMQ
-43 NLTVTPIPEDEK
+43 NLTVVPDWDDDGYK
-55 REGSEA
+55 
-61 KYYILIGHRRFAA
+61 ILIGHRRFAA
-74 SEGILDELPCAIA
+74 SEGIIDLLPCIIVP
-87 DYLTQREQVGIML
+87 DLSPREQVGIML

-124 GDTVESISKKTG
+124 GDTVENISKKTG
-136 FSKQTIKHRLEISKL
+136 FSKQTIKHRLEIGKL
-151 DKNIIETAQ
+151 DKGAIEEAQ

-167 GDFIELEK
+167 SDFIELEK

-187 KSANSEELKYEIEY
+187 ESENSEALKSEIDW
-201 YLRDQRCEENKKK
+201 YLREQRCEENKKK
-214 YVELFNELGWKEASD
+214 YVELFNELGWKEATD
-229 RWFNFGSKWDHVS
+229 RWFNFGSKWEHVS
-242 GLGYISFD
+242 GLGYIGFD
-250 DFKPDTIREAAKK
+250 DFKPDEIREAAKK
-263 LKGEIYYSNLENANS
+263 MKGEIYYSNINNSNS
-278 VSFARKISKKD
+278 VNFARKINKKD

-324 NCIISIPEEKLEDVY
+324 NCIIAIPEEKLDDVY
-339 SIKYLVVSRIW
+339 SVKYLVVSRLW

-358 YITDF
+358 YVTDF

-397 KALASD
+397 RALASD
-403 YQNKFVG
+403 YQNKFIS
-410 YNHIKIEKVLEAH
+410 YPHTKSEKVLEAH

-454 DGKEVTK
+454 DGKEVAK

>member
-1 MNERTIVMIDR
+1 MNEQKISFIQRKM
-12 AELVPHPENPRKDL
+12 LHPHPENPRKDL
-26 GDLEELRESIK
+26 GDLEELRESIR
-37 ENGLMQ
+37 ENGIMQ
-43 NLTVTPIPEDEK
+43 NLTVVPDWDDDGYK
-55 REGSEA
+55 
-61 KYYILIGHRRFAA
+61 ILIGHRRFAA
-74 SEGILDELPCAIA
+74 SEGIIDLLPCVIVP
-87 DYLTQREQVGIML
+87 DLSPREQVGIML

-124 GDTVESISKKTG
+124 GDTVENISKKTG

-151 DKNIIETAQ
+151 DQSAIEEAQ

-167 GDFIELEK
+167 SDFIELEK

-187 KSANSEELKYEIEY
+187 ESLNSDDLQSEIDY
-201 YLRDQRCEENKKK
+201 YLRDQKCEENKKK
-214 YVELFNELGWKEASD
+214 YVELFNELGWKEATD

-242 GLGYISFD
+242 GLGYIGFD

-289 EKTKK
+289 EKPKK

-324 NCIISIPEEKLEDVY
+324 NFIIAIQEEKLDDVY
-339 SIKYLVVSRIW
+339 SVKYLVVSRIW

-358 YITDF
+358 YITGF
-363 DHIYGVKSNRKDW
+363 DHVYGVKSHRKDW

-389 QRVMLNMW
+389 QRMMLNMW

-403 YQNKFVG
+403 YQNKFVD
-410 YNHIKIEKVLEAH
+410 YKHAKNEKILEAH

-439 EMEAVIDGTSELYLI
+439 EMEAVIDGTSELYMI
-454 DGKEVTK
+454 DGKEVNK

>member
-1 MNERTIVMIDR
+1 MDEQKISFIERKM
-12 AELVPHPENPRKDL
+12 LHPHPENPRKDL
-26 GDLEELRESIK
+26 GDLEELRESIR
-37 ENGLMQ
+37 ENGIMQ
-43 NLTVTPIPEDEK
+43 NLTVVPDSD
-55 REGSEA
+55 GDG
-61 KYYILIGHRRFAA
+61 YMILIGHRRFAA
-74 SEGILDELPCAIA
+74 SEGIVDELPCIIA
-87 DYLTQREQVGIML
+87 DHLTQREQVGIML

-175 VKDLEERNRILE
+175 VKDLAARNDILE
-187 KSANSEELKYEIEY
+187 VAENSEDIRDEVERYLQDLKI
-201 YLRDQRCEENKKK
+201 EENKKK
-214 YVELFNELGWKEASD
+214 YVELFNELGWKEHSD
-229 RWFNFGSKWDHVS
+229 RWF
-242 GLGYISFD
+242 GYGKQWEHLDKLWLDLEKFE
-250 DFKPDTIREAAKK
+250 PDKIREAAKK

-324 NCIISIPEEKLEDVY
+324 NCIISIPEEKLDDVY
-339 SIKYLVVSRIW
+339 SVKYLVVSRLW
-350 DQLEKLEA
+350 DQLEKLDA

-363 DHIYGVKSNRKDW
+363 ESVYGVKSNRKDFA
-376 TLLQETYKDFDLL
+376 LLKETYKDFDLL

-403 YQNKFVG
+403 YQNKFIS
-410 YNHIKIEKVLEAH
+410 YPHMKNEKVLDAH
-423 QELYDILRKF
+423 QEIYDILRKF
-433 GFRLDP
+433 GLRLDP

-454 DGKEVTK
+454 DGKEVK

>member
-1 MNERTIVMIDR
+1 MNEQKISFIERKM
-12 AELVPHPENPRKDL
+12 LHPHPENPRKDL
-26 GDLEELRESIK
+26 GDLEELRESIR
-37 ENGLMQ
+37 ENGIMQ
-43 NLTVTPIPEDEK
+43 NLTVVPDWDDDGYK
-55 REGSEA
+55 
-61 KYYILIGHRRFAA
+61 ILIGHRRFAA
-74 SEGILDELPCAIA
+74 SEGIINLLPCVIVP
-87 DYLTQREQVGIML
+87 DLSPREQVGIML

-124 GDTVESISKKTG
+124 GDTIENISKKTG

-151 DKNIIETAQ
+151 NKDAIETAQ

-175 VKDLEERNRILE
+175 VKDLTARNDILE
-187 KSANSEELKYEIEY
+187 VAENSEDIRNDVERYLTDLKI
-201 YLRDQRCEENKKK
+201 QENKKK
-214 YVELFNELGWKEASD
+214 YVELFNELGWKEYSE
-229 RWFNFGSKWDHVS
+229 RWFPYSQKWDKIS
-242 GLGYISFD
+242 DLGYIDLEEFE
-250 DFKPDTIREAAKK
+250 PDKIREAAKK
-263 LKGEIYYSNLENANS
+263 VKGEIYYSNLNNANS
-278 VSFARKISKKD
+278 VNFARKISKKD

-294 KTKTELR
+294 KTKKELR

-324 NCIISIPEEKLEDVY
+324 NCIMSIPEEKLDDVY
-339 SIKYLVVSRIW
+339 SVKYLVVSRLW

-376 TLLQETYKDFDLL
+376 TLLQETYKDFDIL

-397 KALASD
+397 RALASD
-403 YQNKFVG
+403 YQNKFIS
-410 YNHIKIEKVLEAH
+410 YPHMKNEKVLEAH

-454 DGKEVTK
+454 DGKEVEK

>member
-1 MNERTIVMIDR
+1 MNEPKISFIQRKM
-12 AELVPHPENPRKDL
+12 LHPHPENPRKDL
-26 GDLEELRESIK
+26 GDLEELRESIR
-37 ENGLMQ
+37 ENGIMQ
-43 NLTVTPIPEDEK
+43 NLTVVPDWDDDGYK
-55 REGSEA
+55 
-61 KYYILIGHRRFAA
+61 ILIGHRRFAA
-74 SEGILDELPCAIA
+74 SEGIIDLLPCVIVP
-87 DYLTQREQVGIML
+87 DLSPREQVGIML

-124 GDTVESISKKTG
+124 GDTVENISKKTG

-151 DKNIIETAQ
+151 DKGAIEEAQ
-160 KNFQLSI
+160 KNYQLSI
-167 GDFIELEK
+167 SDFIELEK

-187 KSANSEELKYEIEY
+187 ESMNSEDLKSEIGY
-201 YLRDQRCEENKKK
+201 YLREQRCEENKKK
-214 YVELFNELGWKEASD
+214 YVELFNELGWKEATD
-229 RWFNFGSKWDHVS
+229 RWFNFGSKWEHVS
-242 GLGYISFD
+242 GLGYIGFD

-263 LKGEIYYSNLENANS
+263 MKGEIYYSNLNNSNS
-278 VSFARKISKKD
+278 VNFARKINKKD

-294 KTKTELR
+294 KTKVELR

-324 NCIISIPEEKLEDVY
+324 NCIIAIPEEKLDDVY
-339 SIKYLVVSRIW
+339 SVKYLVVSRLW
-350 DQLEKLEA
+350 DQLEKLDA

-363 DHIYGVKSNRKDW
+363 ESVYGVKSNRKDF
-376 TLLQETYKDFDLL
+376 TLLKETYKDFDLL

-403 YQNKFVG
+403 YQNKFIS
-410 YNHIKIEKVLEAH
+410 YPHMKCEKVLEAH

-454 DGKEVTK
+454 DGKEVTR

>member
-1 MNERTIVMIDR
+1 M
-12 AELVPHPENPRKDL
+12 LHPHPENPRKDL
-26 GDLEELRESIK
+26 GDLEELRESIR
-37 ENGLMQ
+37 ENGIMQ
-43 NLTVTPIPEDEK
+43 NLTVVPDVDND
-55 REGSEA
+55 G
-61 KYYILIGHRRFAA
+61 YMILIGHRRFAA
-74 SEGILDELPCAIA
+74 SEGIIDELPCVIA
-87 DYLTQREQVGIML
+87 DHLTEREQVGIML

-175 VKDLEERNRILE
+175 VKDLAARNDILE
-187 KSANSEELKYEIEY
+187 VAENSEDIRDEVER
-201 YLRDQRCEENKKK
+201 YLRDMKIEENKKK
-214 YVELFNELGWKEASD
+214 YIELFNELGWKEHSD
-229 RWFNFGSKWDHVS
+229 RWF
-242 GLGYISFD
+242 GYGKQWNHIIDLWLDLEKFE
-250 DFKPDTIREAAKK
+250 PDKAREAAKK

-289 EKTKK
+289 EKAKK

-324 NCIISIPEEKLEDVY
+324 NFIISIPEEKLDDVY
-339 SIKYLVVSRIW
+339 SVKYLVVSRIW

-358 YITDF
+358 YVTGF
-363 DHIYGVKSNRKDW
+363 DHIYGVKSNREDW

-389 QRVMLNMW
+389 QRMMLNMW

-410 YNHIKIEKVLEAH
+410 YNHAKNEKILEAH

-454 DGKEVTK
+454 DGKEVS

>member
-1 MNERTIVMIDR
+1 MNEQKISFIERKM
-12 AELVPHPENPRKDL
+12 LHPHPENPRKDL
-26 GDLEELRESIK
+26 GDLEELRESIR
-37 ENGLMQ
+37 ENGIMQ
-43 NLTVTPIPEDEK
+43 NLTVVPDWDDDGYK
-55 REGSEA
+55 
-61 KYYILIGHRRFAA
+61 ILIGHRRFAA
-74 SEGILDELPCAIA
+74 SEGIINLLPCVIVP
-87 DYLTQREQVGIML
+87 DLSPREQVGIML

-124 GDTVESISKKTG
+124 GDTVENISKKTG
-136 FSKQTIKHRLEISKL
+136 FSKQTVKHRLEIGKL
-151 DKNIIETAQ
+151 DKGAIEKAQ

-167 GDFIELEK
+167 SDFIELEK
-175 VKDLEERNRILE
+175 VKDLEERNKILE
-187 KSANSEELKYEIEY
+187 ESQSSEDLQSEIDY

-242 GLGYISFD
+242 GLGYYSFD
-250 DFKPDTIREAAKK
+250 DFKPDEIREAAKK
-263 LKGEIYYSNLENANS
+263 VKGEIYYSNLNNSNS
-278 VSFARKISKKD
+278 VNFARKINKKD

-294 KTKTELR
+294 KTKAELR

-324 NCIISIPEEKLEDVY
+324 NCIISIPEEMLDDAASV
-339 SIKYLVVSRIW
+339 KYLYLSRMW
-350 DQLEKLEA
+350 NHLEKLNA
-358 YITDF
+358 YITGF
-363 DHIYGVKSNRKDW
+363 ESVYGIKSNRKDW
-376 TLLQETYKDFDLL
+376 TLLKETYKDFDLL

-403 YQNKFVG
+403 YQNKFIS
-410 YNHIKIEKVLEAH
+410 YPHTKNEKTLDAH

-433 GFRLDP
+433 GLRLDP

-454 DGKEVTK
+454 DGKEVT

>member
-1 MNERTIVMIDR
+1 MNEQKISFIERKM
-12 AELVPHPENPRKDL
+12 LHPHPENPRKDL
-26 GDLEELRESIK
+26 GDLEELRESIR
-37 ENGLMQ
+37 ENGIMQ
-43 NLTVTPIPEDEK
+43 NLTVVPDWDDDGYK
-55 REGSEA
+55 
-61 KYYILIGHRRFAA
+61 ILIGHRRFAA
-74 SEGILDELPCAIA
+74 SEGIINLLPCVIVP
-87 DYLTQREQVGIML
+87 DLSPREQVGIML

-124 GDTVESISKKTG
+124 GDTVENISKKTG

-151 DKNIIETAQ
+151 DKGAIEEAQ

-187 KSANSEELKYEIEY
+187 ESQSSEDLQSEIDY

-242 GLGYISFD
+242 GLGYYSFD
-250 DFKPDTIREAAKK
+250 DFKPDEIREAAKK
-263 LKGEIYYSNLENANS
+263 VKGEIYYSNLNNSNS
-278 VSFARKISKKD
+278 VNFARKINKKD

-294 KTKTELR
+294 KTKAELR

-324 NCIISIPEEKLEDVY
+324 NCIISIPEEMLDDAASV
-339 SIKYLVVSRIW
+339 KYLYLSRMW
-350 DQLEKLEA
+350 NHLEKLNA
-358 YITDF
+358 YITGF
-363 DHIYGVKSNRKDW
+363 ESVYGIKSNRKDW
-376 TLLQETYKDFDLL
+376 TLLKETYKDFDLL

-403 YQNKFVG
+403 YQNKFIS
-410 YNHIKIEKVLEAH
+410 YPHTKNEKTLDAH

-433 GFRLDP
+433 GLRLDP

-454 DGKEVTK
+454 DGKEVT

>member
-1 MNERTIVMIDR
+1 MNEPKISYIQRKM
-12 AELVPHPENPRKDL
+12 LHPHPENPRKDL
-26 GDLEELRESIK
+26 GDLEELRESIR
-37 ENGLMQ
+37 ENGIMQ
-43 NLTVTPIPEDEK
+43 NLTVVPDWDEDGYK
-55 REGSEA
+55 
-61 KYYILIGHRRFAA
+61 ILIGHRRFAA
-74 SEGILDELPCAIA
+74 SEGIIDLLPCVIVP
-87 DYLTQREQVGIML
+87 DLSPREQVGIML

-124 GDTVESISKKTG
+124 GDTVENISKKTG

-151 DKNIIETAQ
+151 DQNIIETAQ

-175 VKDLEERNRILE
+175 VKDLEARNDILE
-187 KSANSEELKYEIEY
+187 VAENSEDIRDEVER
-201 YLRDQRCEENKKK
+201 YLRDLKIEENKKK
-214 YVELFNELGWKEASD
+214 YIELFNELGWKEHSD
-229 RWFNFGSKWDHVS
+229 RWF
-242 GLGYISFD
+242 GYGKQWSHLDNLWLDLEKFE
-250 DFKPDTIREAAKK
+250 PDKVRKAAEK
-263 LKGEIYYSNLENANS
+263 LKGEIYYSNLKNSNS

-289 EKTKK
+289 EKAKK

-324 NCIISIPEEKLEDVY
+324 NFIISIPEEKLDDVY
-339 SIKYLVVSRIW
+339 SVKYLVVSRLW
-350 DQLEKLEA
+350 DQLEKLDA

-363 DHIYGVKSNRKDW
+363 ESVYGVKSNRKDF
-376 TLLQETYKDFDLL
+376 TLLKETYKGFDLL

-403 YQNKFVG
+403 YQNKFIS
-410 YNHIKIEKVLEAH
+410 YPHMKCEKVLEAH

-454 DGKEVTK
+454 DGKEVNR